1 MLAEFWNSIVVS
13 VSRFDLLD
21 ALDILIIAVII
32 YYILK
37 LASRTRAMQV
47 LRGIGLLFIAA
58 FICEWLRLQAV
69 TWLLNYVISAG
80 ALVLVV
86 LFQPELRRAL
96 EQIGRG
102 RFLEALNR
110 NNISQD
116 PAQELIRAMQDMSKQ
131 HVGALI
137 AVQRSVALGDI
148 IETGTRIEGAVS
160 AELIET
166 IFRVGTALHDGAMVV
181 QDDVIIAAG
190 CFLPLSARQ
199 DLDQTVGTRHR
210 AALGLSEVSDALVFV
225 VSEETGAIS
234 AAVDGQFIRNLNTA
248 SMRQLLSM
256 GSLEEEKPQTLLD
269 KWFRRGKQKRG
280 KDGQ

>member
-1 MLAEFWNSIVVS
+1 M
-13 VSRFDLLD
+13 
-21 ALDILIIAVII
+21 
-32 YYILK
+32 
-37 LASRTRAMQV
+37 
-47 LRGIGLLFIAA
+47 
-58 FICEWLRLQAV
+58 
-69 TWLLNYVISAG
+69 
-80 ALVLVV
+80 LVV

>member
-148 IETGTRIEGAVS
+148 LEAGTRIEGAVS

>member
-1 MLAEFWNSIVVS
+1 MLADFWNSIVVS
-13 VSRFDLLD
+13 ISRFDLLD

-110 NNISQD
+110 NNVSQD

-148 IETGTRIEGAVS
+148 IETGTRIDGCVS

-181 QDDVIIAAG
+181 EDDMIIAAG

-234 AAVDGQFIRNLNTA
+234 AALDGQFIRNLNTA

-256 GSLEEEKPQTLLD
+256 GTLQEQKPQTLLE
-269 KWFRRGKQKRG
+269 KWLHRGKKKGR
-280 KDGQ
+280 KEGQ

>member
-13 VSRFDLLD
+13 ISRFDLLD